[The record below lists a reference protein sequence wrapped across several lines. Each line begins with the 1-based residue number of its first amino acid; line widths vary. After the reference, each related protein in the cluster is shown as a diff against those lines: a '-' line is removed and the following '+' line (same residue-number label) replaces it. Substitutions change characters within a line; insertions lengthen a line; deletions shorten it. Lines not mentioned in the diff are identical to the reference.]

1 MLFTLNRCQTEA
13 PSLGLSHES
22 RGADWNQRS
31 EHVLTPGEITI
42 YPCARKVDNLIP
54 RVYTNSMTS
63 ILIIKREK
71 RRFL

>member
-42 YPCARKVDNLIP
+42 YPCARNVDNLIP
-54 RVYTNSMTS
+54 
-63 ILIIKREK
+63 
-71 RRFL
+71 